1 MERKEFKAESRRL
14 LDLMI
19 NSIYTHKEIFL
30 RELISNA
37 SDAIDK
43 LYYQALSNN
52 EGISKD
58 SLNIRIDLDKDN
70 RTITISDNGIGMSR
84 EELEENLGTIAKSG
98 SLAFKEELEKDEEP
112 KEDVDIIGQFGV
124 GFYSGFMVSKKID
137 VLSKKYGETSAHLWS
152 SDGVDGYTIEDATKE
167 TSGTTITLY
176 LKDSSDEEDY
186 DTYLQEYT
194 ISNLV
199 KKYSDYIRY
208 PILMNMT
215 KSRKKEDSDDYEDY
229 IEETTLNS
237 RVPLWKRNSKEITEE
252 EYNGFYK
259 SKFNDYMDPQKVIH
273 THTEGNVTFDALLF
287 IPSKAPMNFYQAD
300 YQKGLQLYSR
310 GVFIMDHAEELI
322 PDHFRFVRGLVDSQD
337 LSLNIS
343 REMLQHDRQLK
354 LIARRIERKIKDEL
368 LAMQRDEREQY
379 EAFFTQFGLN
389 LKVGVYNQ
397 FGANKEL
404 LQDLLMYYSSSEKK
418 LVTLKEYVSRMKEDQ
433 KDIYFISG
441 ENIDKMD
448 KLPQCE
454 RVKDK
459 GYEILYMTDSVDE
472 FALQALMEYDGKTF
486 KNIAVGDLDL
496 DSEEEK
502 NEIEQKNLAN
512 KEILD
517 YIKEALGDKVEEVK
531 LSNRLKTHPV
541 CLSAKEGI
549 SFEMEK
555 VLSAM
560 PDGNPYGMKASKV
573 LEINAEHPIFEAL
586 MTIYKTNPDKVK
598 EYASLLYD
606 QAMLIEGFAIEDP
619 MAFSS
624 KICDLMV
631 EASK

>member
-43 LYYQALSNN
+43 LYYENLINN
-52 EGISKD
+52 KGISRD
-58 SLNIRIDLDKDN
+58 SLNITLELNKEN
-70 RTITISDNGIGMSR
+70 RTITISDNGIGMNKN
-84 EELEENLGTIAKSG
+84 ELEENLGTIAKSG
-98 SLAFKEELEKDEEP
+98 SLAFKEQLEAKKDENDEI
-112 KEDVDIIGQFGV
+112 DVIGQFGV
-124 GFYSGFMVSKKID
+124 GFYASFMVSKKVE
-137 VLSKKYGETSAHLWS
+137 VLSKKFGDSQAYLWTSDAS
-152 SDGVDGYTIEDATKE
+152 DGYTIEQANKDTC
-167 TSGTTITLY
+167 GTTITLY
-176 LKDSSDEEDY
+176 LKDNEQDENYDDYLNEYVISD
-186 DTYLQEYT
+186 
-194 ISNLV
+194 LV

-215 KSRKKEDSDDYEDY
+215 KSRKKENSDEYEDY
-229 IEETTLNS
+229 QEETVLNS
-237 RVPLWKRNSKEITEE
+237 RIPLWKRNKKDVSEE
-252 EYNGFYK
+252 EYHSFYK
-259 SKFNDYMDPQKVIH
+259 SKFNDFMDPQKVIH
-273 THTEGNVTFDALLF
+273 SHTEGNITFDALLF
-287 IPSKAPMNFYQAD
+287 IPAKAPMNFYQMD

-310 GVFIMDHAEELI
+310 GVFIMEHAQDLI

-354 LIARRIERKIKDEL
+354 LIAKRIERKIKDEL

-379 EAFFTQFGLN
+379 EAFFAQFGLN
-389 LKVGVYNQ
+389 LKVGVYNE
-397 FGANKEL
+397 FGAHKET

-418 LVTLKEYVSRMKEDQ
+418 LVTLKEYVSRMKENQ
-433 KDIYFISG
+433 KEIYFVSG
-441 ENIDKMD
+441 ESIEKLDQ
-448 KLPQCE
+448 LPQCE

-459 GYEILYMTDSVDE
+459 GYEILYMTDGVDE

-486 KNIAVGDLDL
+486 KNIAVGELDL
-496 DSEEEK
+496 DTEEEK
-502 NEIEQKNLAN
+502 NEIQQKNLQN

-517 YIKEALGDKVEEVK
+517 YIQEALGDKVSEVR

-541 CLSAKEGI
+541 CLVAKEGI

-555 VLSAM
+555 VLSSM

-573 LEINAEHPIFEAL
+573 LEINADHPIFEAL
-586 MTIYKTNPDKVK
+586 MSIYKIDPEKVK
-598 EYASLLYD
+598 EYASLLLD
-606 QAMLIEGFAIEDP
+606 QALLIEGFPIEDP
-619 MAFSS
+619 VTFSMR
-624 KICDLMV
+624 ICDLMV